1 MGFIAQVTKENIAWF
16 AECQLVFLDF
26 SLWCCS
32 RLSELVIIWSMYFIR
47 ILLGY
52 VFQLYR
58 PQKLEMLRRVMGAD
72 GNHDPDP
79 TYEFTI
85 DNMKKLLAIHMRLR
99 YSCMITGFL
108 ARFIL
113 LFKRITIII
122 IKPTFYSYFKESVS
136 GEYHM

>member
-1 MGFIAQVTKENIAWF
+1 MVSR
-16 AECQLVFLDF
+16 CQLVFLDF

-32 RLSELVIIWSMYFIR
+32 RISELVIIWSIYFIR
-47 ILLGY
+47 ILSEY
-52 VFQLYR
+52 VFLLYR

-79 TYEFTI
+79 TYELTI
-85 DNMKKLLAIHMRLR
+85 DNMKKLLAVHVRLR

-113 LFKRITIII
+113 LYKRITINIYQLI
-122 IKPTFYSYFKESVS
+122 PLHSCDYVKKLSIQINMASDKGNSRNE
-136 GEYHM
+136 M